1 MSPESLGALFAAYGG
16 IIAMTVCLP
25 FVASFILD
33 GVVQVLRSNG
43 LKVLLAALGLT
54 VLFALGGY
62 LLWQYG
68 INNPPLPSSTLESMG
83 TMAQMLLTFSTVLA
97 LAAFVSR
104 TVKLLWKT
112 RRAAA

>member
-1 MSPESLGALFAAYGG
+1 MSPDSFGALLAAYGG
-16 IIAMTVCLP
+16 IMVLTVCLP

-43 LKVLLAALGLT
+43 LKVFLAAVGMT
-54 VLFALGGY
+54 VLLALGGY

-68 INNPPLPSSTLESMG
+68 INNPPLPPSTLESMG
-83 TMAQMLLTFSTVLA
+83 TLAKMLLTFSSALA

-104 TVKLLWKT
+104 TLRLLWKT

>member
-1 MSPESLGALFAAYGG
+1 MSPDSLGALLAAYGG
-16 IIAMTVCLP
+16 IIVMTVFLP
-25 FVASFILD
+25 FIASFILD

-54 VLFALGGY
+54 VAFALAGY
-62 LLWQYG
+62 LLWRYG
-68 INNPPLPSSTLESMG
+68 INNPPLASSTLESMG
-83 TMAQMLLTFSTVLA
+83 TMAQMLLTFSTALA

-104 TVKLLWKT
+104 TAKLLWKA

>member
-1 MSPESLGALFAAYGG
+1 MAAYGG
-16 IIAMTVCLP
+16 IIVLTVFLP
-25 FVASFILD
+25 FIASFILD
-33 GVVQVLRSNG
+33 GFVQVLRSSG
-43 LKVLLAALGLT
+43 LKFFLAALALT
-54 VLFALGGY
+54 GIFALAGY

-104 TVKLLWKT
+104 TAKLLWKT

>member
-1 MSPESLGALFAAYGG
+1 MSPDSFGASLAAYGG
-16 IIAMTVCLP
+16 IIVLTVFLP
-25 FVASFILD
+25 FIASFILD

-43 LKVLLAALGLT
+43 LKFFLAALGLT
-54 VLFALGGY
+54 GVFALAGY

-104 TVKLLWKT
+104 TAKLLWKT